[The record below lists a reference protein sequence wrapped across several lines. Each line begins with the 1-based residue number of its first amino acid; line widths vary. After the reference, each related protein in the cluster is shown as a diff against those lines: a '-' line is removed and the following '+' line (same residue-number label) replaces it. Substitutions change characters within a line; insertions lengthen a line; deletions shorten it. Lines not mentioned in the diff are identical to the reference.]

1 MHLKME
7 NQLMSGSHVYSI
19 VDDTTELILAVLLL
33 LNMVLMILIVVALM
47 ICKRES
53 SFNIELILFIN
64 FKVSILFP

>member
-1 MHLKME
+1 ME
-7 NQLMSGSHVYSI
+7 NQLMSDSHVYSI
-19 VDDTTELILAVLLL
+19 VDDITELILAVLLL

-53 SFNIELILFIN
+53 SFNIELVLFIN